1 MRAEI
6 AEAELRAI
14 REAGVERIYFAWAGA
29 IDPARPHYYRLHGP
43 TVLIEYDNSQNNANH
58 IHSVWHD
65 PRNGFGA
72 DLLRAHYRPATTT
85 PENAGARAPARVR
98 LRDRCLEL
106 TFQSAEPRK
115 PIIIAV

>member
-1 MRAEI
+1 MAAEPRALAWRLIETYARNMRAEI
-6 AEAELRAI
+6 AETELRAI
-14 REAGVERIYFAWAGA
+14 RESGDERIHFAWAGA

-72 DLLRAHYRPATTT
+72 DLLRAHYRSGHAH
-85 PENAGARAPARVR
+85 A
-98 LRDRCLEL
+98 
-106 TFQSAEPRK
+106 
-115 PIIIAV
+115 